1 MGQLPETA
9 DVVVIGGGVI
19 GLTIARALALRGVRH
34 VLLVERA
41 RLGAEASSAAA
52 GMLAPQAEADDAD
65 GLFNLCCQSRDMY
78 LTLAEA
84 LREETGID
92 SELDRTGTLYLA
104 FTEHDQKEIEHRYDW
119 QVRAGLTVQKLN
131 PTDARTLE
139 PCISESVLG
148 ALKFP
153 NDIQVENRRL
163 LSGLIAANK
172 TLGVRL
178 MTGTTVES
186 IRINRGRI
194 EGAETSRGFV
204 STGTIVVAGGAWS
217 SFIKVTEAASPNPRI
232 EPVRGQMVCFDST
245 DSSPSIARH
254 VIYSPRGYL
263 VPRRDGRVLAGS
275 TTEQSGFDKEVTA
288 SGVHSILSNALEISP
303 RISDLPLIGV
313 WAGLR
318 PRAQDSLPVL
328 GPCAEIRGL
337 VFATGHYRNG
347 ILLAPLTGELIAGAI
362 VDNLVSS
369 ELSAFSPDRFAIV
382 GANQ

>member
-1 MGQLPETA
+1 
-9 DVVVIGGGVI
+9 
-19 GLTIARALALRGVRH
+19 
-34 VLLVERA
+34 
-41 RLGAEASSAAA
+41 
-52 GMLAPQAEADDAD
+52 
-65 GLFNLCCQSRDMY
+65 
-78 LTLAEA
+78 
-84 LREETGID
+84 
-92 SELDRTGTLYLA
+92 
-104 FTEHDQKEIEHRYDW
+104 
-119 QVRAGLTVQKLN
+119 
-131 PTDARTLE
+131 
-139 PCISESVLG
+139 
-148 ALKFP
+148 
-153 NDIQVENRRL
+153 
-163 LSGLIAANK
+163 
-172 TLGVRL
+172 
-178 MTGTTVES
+178 
-186 IRINRGRI
+186 
-194 EGAETSRGFV
+194 
-204 STGTIVVAGGAWS
+204 
-217 SFIKVTEAASPNPRI
+217 
-232 EPVRGQMVCFDST
+232 MVCFDST

>member
-204 STGTIVVAGGAWS
+204 STGTIIVSGGAWS
-217 SFIKVTEAASPNPRI
+217 SFIKVGDAASPNPRI

-275 TTEQSGFDKEVTA
+275 TTEQAGFDKEVTA

-303 RISDLPLIGV
+303 RISEFPLIGV

-318 PRAQDSLPVL
+318 PRAPDSLPVL

-347 ILLAPLTGELIAGAI
+347 ILLAPITGELIAGAI

-382 GANQ
+382 GANP

>member
-1 MGQLPETA
+1 MTQLGEKA

-19 GLTIARALALRGVRH
+19 GLTIARALALRGVRN

-65 GLFNLCCQSRDMY
+65 GFFNLCCQSRDMY
-78 LTLAEA
+78 PTFAAA

-92 SELDRTGTLYLA
+92 TELDRTGTLYLA
-104 FTEHDQKEIEHRYDW
+104 FTEHDQREIEHRYDW
-119 QVRAGLTVQKLN
+119 QVRAGLTVQKLS

-139 PCISESVLG
+139 PCISEGVRG

-163 LSGLIAANK
+163 LSALIAANEK
-172 TLGVRL
+172 LGVRL

-186 IRINRGRI
+186 IRSNRGRI

-204 STGTIVVAGGAWS
+204 STGKIVISGGAWS
-217 SFIKVTEAASPNPRI
+217 SFIKVLDAASPNPRI
-232 EPVRGQMVCFDST
+232 EPVRGQMVCFDSG
-245 DSSPSIARH
+245 PSIARH

-275 TTEQSGFDKEVTA
+275 TTEQAGFDKEVTA

-318 PRAQDSLPVL
+318 PRAEDSLPVL
-328 GPCAEIRGL
+328 GPCAEIQGL

-347 ILLAPLTGELIAGAI
+347 ILLAPITGELIAGAI
-362 VDNLVSS
+362 VDNVVSP
-369 ELSAFSPDRFAIV
+369 ELNAFGPDRFAIV
-382 GANQ
+382 GVNR

>member
-1 MGQLPETA
+1 MDQLPETA

-19 GLTIARALALRGVRH
+19 GLTIARALALRGVSK

-52 GMLAPQAEADDAD
+52 GMLAPQAEADHEDT
-65 GLFNLCCQSRDMY
+65 FFTLCCQSRDMY
-78 LTLAEA
+78 PTFAAA
-84 LREETGID
+84 LSEETGID

-104 FTEHDQKEIEHRYDW
+104 FTEHDQIEIEHRHDW
-119 QVRAGLTVQKLN
+119 QVRAGLTVQKLK

-139 PCISESVLG
+139 PCISESVCG

-153 NDIQVENRRL
+153 HDIQVENRRL
-163 LSGLIAANK
+163 LSGLIAASEK
-172 TLGVRL
+172 LGVRL

-186 IRINRGRI
+186 IRITRGRI

-204 STGTIVVAGGAWS
+204 SAGTIVVSGGAWS
-217 SFIKVTEAASPNPRI
+217 SFIKVADAASPNPRI
-232 EPVRGQMVCFDST
+232 EPVRGQMVCFDSA
-245 DSSPSIARH
+245 DSTPRIARH
-254 VIYSPRGYL
+254 VIYTSRGYL

-275 TTEQSGFDKEVTA
+275 TTEQAGFDKEVTA

-303 RISDLPLIGV
+303 RISDLPLIGT

-318 PRAQDSLPVL
+318 PRAEDSLPVL
-328 GPCAEIRGL
+328 GPCAEIPGL

-347 ILLAPLTGELIAGAI
+347 ILLAPITGELIAGAI
-362 VDNLVSS
+362 VDNVVSPD
-369 ELSAFSPDRFAIV
+369 LNAFGPDRFATV
-382 GANQ
+382 GVNP